1 MEYTLGEPLPELLV
15 GFNFK
20 PGELTASPQ
29 YDSIDNDGGEDA
41 NSPLLYE
48 RRSSSS
54 SSSSC
59 SSFSSDSAARVA
71 GKRGRAKTLDL
82 NAMKNAAFEEIKG
95 AESEGQPIG
104 LSLFQVLATPR
115 VRAAMK
121 KAYPFVA
128 TEKQA
133 LDKAKL
139 VISNFLCNP
148 YDSRLLPASGSSSDP
163 VYIYN
168 ASGVDSTPV
177 INNDSLI
184 RATRLTS
191 SKRSLP
197 SSPAS
202 SNQDSTCSSRT
213 AVVRGSKA
221 AYALAEGFLARG
233 GAHTQRSVLPK
244 TVSSAVHAA
253 LRCNSGGRNH
263 AFGIAWW
270 VEPTTSKAI
279 PVSVDV
285 ALDRLLASDG
295 DGCDGEEGGWEL
307 GETVEVEQRDTV
319 GDGVE
324 DPELL
329 SGHVGGD
336 DVGSTVVDNMNR
348 SIIRTSNHE
357 ITASSPRKRRRK
369 TSKSSPE
376 GKQQWQLQQQ
386 QNKVAQS
393 QQNCMNTNGQ
403 PLPVIFRC
411 AKDLR
416 CTFRGS
422 YEEVAEHE
430 KTGLC
435 MIPGET
441 LGTQECYD
449 SRNGPRCDESSSV
462 GSDDIQESNDDVY
475 DDPDKTDEEEES
487 EELILNPLSSTS
499 QTTSVTHTPGSPLGT
514 QKAQARGI
522 LASATSGGD
531 AARKGLGGNDER
543 FRVVGRVAV
552 L

>member
-1 MEYTLGEPLPELLV
+1 MKTY
-15 GFNFK
+15 
-20 PGELTASPQ
+20 S
-29 YDSIDNDGGEDA
+29 
-41 NSPLLYE
+41 
-48 RRSSSS
+48 
-54 SSSSC
+54 
-59 SSFSSDSAARVA
+59 A

-82 NAMKNAAFEEIKG
+82 NALKNAAFEEIKG

-104 LSLFQVLATPR
+104 MSLSQVLATPR

-133 LDKAKL
+133 LDKGKQ

-148 YDSRLLPASGSSSDP
+148 YDSRLLPAGGSSSDP

-191 SKRSLP
+191 SRQSLP
-197 SSPAS
+197 SSTAS
-202 SNQDSTCSSRT
+202 SNQESTCSGRT

-221 AYALAEGFLARG
+221 AYALAEGFLTRG

-253 LRCNSGGRNH
+253 LRCNSGGRNY

-270 VEPTTSKAI
+270 VEPATSKAI

-295 DGCDGEEGGWEL
+295 DGCDGEEGGCQL
-307 GETVEVEQRDTV
+307 GETVEVEQRDTID
-319 GDGVE
+319 DGVE
-324 DPELL
+324 DPDLL
-329 SGHVGGD
+329 SGHIGSD
-336 DVGSTVVDNMNR
+336 DVGSTVVENMNR
-348 SIIRTSNHE
+348 SIVRTSNHE
-357 ITASSPRKRRRK
+357 IMASSPRKRQRK

-376 GKQQWQLQQQ
+376 GKQQRQSQQQ
-386 QNKVAQS
+386 QNRVAQS
-393 QQNCMNTNGQ
+393 QQSCTNTNGQ
-403 PLPVIFRC
+403 PLPVVFRC

-435 MIPGET
+435 MIPGAT
-441 LGTQECYD
+441 LGTQEC
-449 SRNGPRCDESSSV
+449 CDGSSSA
-462 GSDDIQESNDDVY
+462 GSDDRQESNDDVY

-487 EELILNPLSSTS
+487 EELILNPFSSTS
-499 QTTSVTHTPGSPLGT
+499 QTTSVTHTPGSPLGA

-531 AARKGLGGNDER
+531 AAPQGLGGNDER

>member
-295 DGCDGEEGGWEL
+295 DGCDGGDDRPGEGS
-307 GETVEVEQRDTV
+307 
-319 GDGVE
+319 GD
-324 DPELL
+324 
-329 SGHVGGD
+329 SGDGGD
-336 DVGSTVVDNMNR
+336 DGNGGD
-348 SIIRTSNHE
+348 HGDDGDDGE
-357 ITASSPRKRRRK
+357 DGDGGDE
-369 TSKSSPE
+369 SSPE
-376 GKQQWQLQQQ
+376 AMKRFCQKQR
-386 QNKVAQS
+386 S
-393 QQNCMNTNGQ
+393 R
-403 PLPVIFRC
+403 P
-411 AKDLR
+411 
-416 CTFRGS
+416 
-422 YEEVAEHE
+422 
-430 KTGLC
+430 
-435 MIPGET
+435 PGT
-441 LGTQECYD
+441 IT
-449 SRNGPRCDESSSV
+449 
-462 GSDDIQESNDDVY
+462 SDDGDDGDGGEDEDVG
-475 DDPDKTDEEEES
+475 DDSDDG
-487 EELILNPLSSTS
+487 
-499 QTTSVTHTPGSPLGT
+499 QH
-514 QKAQARGI
+514 
-522 LASATSGGD
+522 
-531 AARKGLGGNDER
+531 
-543 FRVVGRVAV
+543 
-552 L
+552 